1 MARYT
6 KKDADG
12 RYYIESVNGK
22 LESDKFGHTYGEA
35 IDRFAELENADVAP
49 RAEVERL
56 QEDVERLQEIN
67 NRHIEN
73 IRLAKQEVAR
83 EIFEEIERLITKE
96 CLVFKDENG
105 IRGYVDAS
113 VHYAIAELK
122 KKYTEGE

>member
-49 RAEVERL
+49 RAEV
-56 QEDVERLQEIN
+56 
-67 NRHIEN
+67 
-73 IRLAKQEVAR
+73 
-83 EIFEEIERLITKE
+83 FEEVDKFRADLMDKFIDLCRGNDYNKLTLLKIGD
-96 CLVFKDENG
+96 VVDEMYD
-105 IRGYVDAS
+105 RR
-113 VHYAIAELK
+113 IAELK
-122 KKYTEGE
+122 KKYAEGRNDRNEK